1 MNGMEFS
8 HLFAPQN
15 WRINLSFYFFRLAH
29 KENLTWAVLVNIFR
43 SFLWLR
49 NQLNDP
55 HINLPRIY
63 MLFFSVFFFFSF
75 FLFFCNICF
84 HFFALA
90 LLRLRYCLHFI
101 TVRAN
106 KTCHLPIAFPFP
118 LPFPVSIPTPELS
131 TRIKLTKLFQRHL
144 GQRGG
149 VACRDRGWCFVVQ
162 SWIVNKIMP
171 AFCIRERDFVC
182 VLGKGNGNGKK
193 NPKLKS

>member
-1 MNGMEFS
+1 MNGIEFP

-49 NQLNDP
+49 KQLNDP

-63 MLFFSVFFFFSF
+63 MLLFSVFSFF
-75 FLFFCNICF
+75 FLFFAIF
-84 HFFALA
+84 ASIPLALA

-101 TVRAN
+101 TFRAN
-106 KTCHLPIAFPFP
+106 KTCHLLIAFPFP
-118 LPFPVSIPTPELS
+118 LPFPVPTLELS

-144 GQRGG
+144 GQKGAWP
-149 VACRDRGWCFVVQ
+149 VETED
-162 SWIVNKIMP
+162 
-171 AFCIRERDFVC
+171 D
-182 VLGKGNGNGKK
+182 VL
-193 NPKLKS
+193 